1 MITQEKRMKRGH
13 ETPNILHPENL
24 QGRKLPAKELFAV
37 EFFDYTDTFL
47 CMA

>member
-1 MITQEKRMKRGH
+1 LREYT
-13 ETPNILHPENL
+13 
-24 QGRKLPAKELFAV
+24 AKELFAV